1 MKGRIDTMERDLE
14 ERSRGI
20 VISDDSVQI
29 EEPKNE
35 DKAVNQDDDSQNIP
49 SASADRDISPP
60 EQYDF
65 VLLCDSNRKFIDTKK
80 LCPKSSVKVI
90 SCGTTDKATE
100 VVTSPRFLVR
110 KGLIINTGVND
121 MEHLA
126 VEDVVTKQVEMVN
139 AARNAFPERKIIISS
154 ITPRD
159 DDLDKAVLSVNDEV
173 HRQIRKLPNVIHI
186 DNSNLRN
193 RELFFDRKH
202 FNKRFG
208 IPAFAAN
215 LKQGIRLACGIRLS
229 DRRQQAPRPH
239 ADVRSTP
246 LPARRMLPR
255 TEEHNQSSQ
264 RAPDRPINSQGNE
277 LSAITSQISN
287 LAGLVNRLL
296 QVNSSHGQPHQR
308 IMFPHQVL
316 PPGFAYPA
324 VFPPPEVN
332 QVSALA

>member
-1 MKGRIDTMERDLE
+1 MVYVSAT
-14 ERSRGI
+14 
-20 VISDDSVQI
+20 
-29 EEPKNE
+29 
-35 DKAVNQDDDSQNIP
+35 AV
-49 SASADRDISPP
+49 R
-60 EQYDF
+60 
-65 VLLCDSNRKFIDTKK
+65 
-80 LCPKSSVKVI
+80 
-90 SCGTTDKATE
+90 
-100 VVTSPRFLVR
+100 
-110 KGLIINTGVND
+110 
-121 MEHLA
+121 
-126 VEDVVTKQVEMVN
+126 
-139 AARNAFPERKIIISS
+139 
-154 ITPRD
+154 
-159 DDLDKAVLSVNDEV
+159 
-173 HRQIRKLPNVIHI
+173 
-186 DNSNLRN
+186 
-193 RELFFDRKH
+193 
-202 FNKRFG
+202 
-208 IPAFAAN
+208 
-215 LKQGIRLACGIRLS
+215 
-229 DRRQQAPRPH
+229 QAPRPH